1 MKIPHPA
8 NGFSLVEVVMAVGI
22 AGFALLAIVGLLPAG
37 MKSVQNSTNQAAAAN
52 VVNGIANAL
61 RSAEKISPNSFS
73 SSFAGNPISY
83 TIAGAP
89 TSIAWDTLDLHGN
102 KTDLSSARLKA
113 RLVITPP
120 SSMNA
125 NGTALISVAW
135 PAQSPNLTWN
145 GSGWNNAQGHLTT
158 GMQFLPRP

>member
-1 MKIPHPA
+1 MKIPSPA
-8 NGFSLVEVVMAVGI
+8 SGFSLIEVVMAVGI
-22 AGFALLAIVGLLPAG
+22 AGFALLAIVGLLPVG

-61 RSAEKISPNSFS
+61 RNAEKMTPNSFS
-73 SSFAGNPISY
+73 SSFAGENITY
-83 TIAGAP
+83 TIAGAQ
-89 TSIAWDTLDLHGN
+89 TSISWDTLDLNGN
-102 KTDLSSARLKA
+102 DTNSVSARLKA

-120 SSMNA
+120 SSANT

-158 GMQFLPRP
+158 GVQFLPPP